1 MENKILEFNL
11 IKKKAEQKIKW
22 GSALAILGVAV
33 FFLAGEYG
41 LFGVLL
47 FLPGLF
53 YLITG
58 NIAFKKLNNRFK
70 HEVLTD
76 LVASYVDDGVFI
88 PNQGLSQSQVYS
100 TEFLKR
106 ADRFH
111 SEDFLKGSIEGVQ
124 FISSDVKLEEEH
136 VEHTKNGTRRYYV
149 TYFLGR
155 VFEFDFNKSF
165 DGYLQ
170 VLEKYRP
177 TVKRG
182 YQKIKLES
190 VLFNK
195 KFRTYTTNDHSAFYV
210 LTPHFMEALMTFEQ
224 ENQGNVGFS
233 FIDNKLF
240 IGLSNFKDTFKLQM
254 FKPIS
259 DATFKR
265 FEDELL
271 VIKEVIKE
279 LKLNNNIFSK
289 E

>member
-53 YLITG
+53 FLITG

-195 KFRTYTTNDHSAFYV
+195 KF
-210 LTPHFMEALMTFEQ
+210 
-224 ENQGNVGFS
+224 
-233 FIDNKLF
+233 I
-240 IGLSNFKDTFKLQM
+240 
-254 FKPIS
+254 PI
-259 DATFKR
+259 
-265 FEDELL
+265 
-271 VIKEVIKE
+271 
-279 LKLNNNIFSK
+279 NIIF
-289 E
+289 